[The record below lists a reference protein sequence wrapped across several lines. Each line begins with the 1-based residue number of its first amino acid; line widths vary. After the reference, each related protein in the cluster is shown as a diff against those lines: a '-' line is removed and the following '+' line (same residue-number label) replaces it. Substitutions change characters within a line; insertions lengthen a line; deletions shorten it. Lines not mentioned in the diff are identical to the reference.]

1 MKRVALAFLIVFL
14 ACNRTESG
22 STSTTDTAP
31 AATDT
36 SVTPGDLEFAQTVAM
51 ANLYEIKAGQFAI
64 EKTTNPKYKEF
75 AQIMVAQ
82 HTEILAALDKIAKDQ
97 HFTLPDKLDGEF
109 LTLYETLTTTAAGQF
124 DDVYREQMISTHISA
139 LMLFSKEAYSGKD
152 PELKKFAEKWL
163 PTIEHHLQMATALPA
178 CT

>member
-1 MKRVALAFLIVFL
+1 MKRIALTLLIIFC
-14 ACNRTESG
+14 ATCKRAEPG
-22 STSTTDTAP
+22 STATSDTAP
-31 AATDT
+31 AATGS
-36 SVTPGDLEFAQTVAM
+36 SVTQGDLEFAQTVAM

-64 EKTTNPKYKEF
+64 EKTTNTKYKEF
-75 AQIMVAQ
+75 AQNMIAQ
-82 HTEILAALDKIAKDQ
+82 HTELLAGLEKIAREQ

-109 LTLYETLTTTAAGQF
+109 LTLYETLTATAAGQF

-152 PELKKFAEKWL
+152 PELKKLAEKWL
-163 PTIEHHLQMATALPA
+163 PTIEHHLQMATALP